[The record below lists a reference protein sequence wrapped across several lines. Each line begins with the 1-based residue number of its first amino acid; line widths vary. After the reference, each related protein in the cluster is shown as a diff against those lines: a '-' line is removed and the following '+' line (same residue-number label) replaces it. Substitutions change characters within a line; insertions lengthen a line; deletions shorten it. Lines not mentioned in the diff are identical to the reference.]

1 MHALPQKNIW
11 PSPLSRRNKQHTKI
25 VWLRR
30 VQSHIIHIKKNRKI
44 MSLFDDGGGGGDNNK
59 QCSVLLNWNLMG
71 DSQKYNEIE
80 D

>member
-1 MHALPQKNIW
+1 
-11 PSPLSRRNKQHTKI
+11 
-25 VWLRR
+25 
-30 VQSHIIHIKKNRKI
+30 
-44 MSLFDDGGGGGDNNK
+44 MSLFDGGGGDNNK